1 MQAIQN
7 SELIITN
14 DGCIYHLNL
23 KPGDLATTII
33 TVGDPERVESV
44 SKHFD
49 TVLLKKQKREFVSH
63 TGLIGNKKISVCSTG
78 MGTDNIDIFMNE
90 ADALFNIDFE
100 SRKPK
105 EQATQLTFIRIGTSG
120 AIQPNFPLDGTI
132 ISEYTVGFDTLMQF
146 YNFEEEEDIHKQLK
160 QHLHKKHKIDLPFYT
175 TRANTLL
182 VNTFSSIGKTG
193 ITITNPG
200 FYGPQSRKLR
210 LSIKHPYLMDSLQNF
225 EWNGKKITNLEM
237 ETAGI
242 YSLAN
247 LLGHRAISLNA
258 MIANRATGE
267 FSKNAEATINDLI
280 KKTLPIIVDKL

>member
-7 SELIITN
+7 SELIITD
-14 DGCIYHLNL
+14 DGSIYHLNL
-23 KPGDLATTII
+23 KPGDLSTTII
-33 TVGDPERVESV
+33 TVGDPERVQSV

-49 TVLLKKQKREFVSH
+49 AILLKKQKREFVSH

-90 ADALFNIDFE
+90 VDALFNIDFE

-105 EQATQLTFIRIGTSG
+105 AQATQLTFIRIGTSG
-120 AIQPNFPLDGTI
+120 AIQRNFPLNGTI
-132 ISEYTVGFDTLMQF
+132 ISAYAVGFDTLMQF
-146 YNFEEEEDIHKQLK
+146 YNFDGVKNLHNQLK
-160 QHLHKKHKIDLPFYT
+160 QHLHKQHQIELPFYT
-175 TRANTLL
+175 SRANESLIGS
-182 VNTFSSIGKTG
+182 FSSLGETG

-200 FYGPQSRKLR
+200 FYGPQSRKIR
-210 LSIKHPYLMDSLQNF
+210 LSIKYPELMNCLQTF
-225 EWNGKKITNLEM
+225 EWEGKKITNLEM

-247 LLGHRAISLNA
+247 LLGHKAISLNA

-267 FSKNAEATINDLI
+267 FSQKAQATIEGLI
-280 KKTLPIIVDKL
+280 EKTLQVIVDKL

>member
-1 MQAIQN
+1 MQVIQS
-7 SELIITN
+7 SELIITD
-14 DGCIYHLNL
+14 DGSIYHLNL

-44 SKHFD
+44 SRHFD
-49 TVLLKKQKREFVSH
+49 KMLLKKQKREFVSH

-78 MGTDNIDIFMNE
+78 MGTDNIDIFINE
-90 ADALFNIDFE
+90 VDALFNIDFKN
-100 SRKPK
+100 RKPK
-105 EQATQLTFIRIGTSG
+105 EQTTQLTFIRIGTSG

-132 ISEYTVGFDTLMQF
+132 ISEYAIGFDTLMHF
-146 YNFEEEEDIHKQLK
+146 YNFYGEKDLHKLLK
-160 QHLHKKHKIDLPFYT
+160 QHLSKKHLIELPFYT
-175 TRANTLL
+175 TLANAIL
-182 VNTFSSIGKTG
+182 VDTFSALGKTG

-210 LSIKHPYLMDSLQNF
+210 LSIKHPYLMESLQNF
-225 EWNGKKITNLEM
+225 EWKGKKITNLEM

-258 MIANRATGE
+258 MIANRATGA
-267 FSKNAEATINDLI
+267 FSKQAQATIDGLI
-280 KKTLPIIVDKL
+280 EKTLQVIVDKL